1 MAPPEPFRTMSVS
14 CIPYALGIF
23 SAQMLRRQCLL
34 YKMSE
39 GDMAA
44 SFGTLVEGPTIALV
58 KLGLLGCDATSN
70 QKALGPLSSSF
81 LVLTLHTGL
90 ISTMAKLLS

>member
-1 MAPPEPFRTMSVS
+1 MNGKCQFHPIGLGNIVCSDAEMSV
-14 CIPYALGIF
+14 
-23 SAQMLRRQCLL
+23 LL
-34 YKMSE
+34 LPAASE
-39 GDMAA
+39 GDMGA
-44 SFGTLVEGPTIALV
+44 SFRTLVEGPTIASV